1 MHGSDQRVACAQGVE
16 SVRCCTEAL
25 WLVWV
30 VPYTRWGR
38 MVGARGGRDGRAP
51 TGHQYGTPMGCPVCG
66 EHVLRSQGCAC
77 TTYWVWFVVHRVW
90 CACYMLHGAWGVGIP
105 WYGAYRGPTPMN
117 VRPRRAARERTR
129 HPLPL

>member
-1 MHGSDQRVACAQGVE
+1 
-16 SVRCCTEAL
+16 
-25 WLVWV
+25 
-30 VPYTRWGR
+30 
-38 MVGARGGRDGRAP
+38 MVGKP

-105 WYGAYRGPTPMN
+105 WYGAYSGPTPMN
-117 VRPRRAARERTR
+117 LRPRRAARERTR